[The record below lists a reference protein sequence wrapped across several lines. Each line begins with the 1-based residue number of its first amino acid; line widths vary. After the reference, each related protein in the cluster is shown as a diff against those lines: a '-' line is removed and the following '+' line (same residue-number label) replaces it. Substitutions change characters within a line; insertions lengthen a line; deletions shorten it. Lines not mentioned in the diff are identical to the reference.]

1 MRRKAMWAPAVPLLV
16 AGLLGGCTTP
26 GDERKEVA
34 ATMDMQDAAERADD
48 ILGATIDAI
57 EPEVQWAHGQTSS
70 GNCEVTRRRTV
81 LTVISEQR
89 RGNFLGTVERFWNK
103 TGYEIYSVNPS
114 KDYPAIFA
122 RASDG
127 FAISLFIGDKGQAF
141 FEVDTPCVEESKV
154 AAPTAAP
161 NGPAYE
167 GVEIPRPNVRS
178 DFWSAETPVASP
190 SPWSSEST

>member
-1 MRRKAMWAPAVPLLV
+1 MRRKKMWVPAVLLLV
-16 AGLLGGCTTP
+16 GGLLGGCATLGQEKT
-26 GDERKEVA
+26 GVA
-34 ATMDMQDAAERADD
+34 ATMDMQDAAERADGM
-48 ILGATIDAI
+48 LSATFDAI

-81 LTVISEQR
+81 LTIISEQR
-89 RGNFLGTVERFWNK
+89 RGNFLGMVERFWK
-103 TGYEIYSVNPS
+103 KAGYEIYSVNPS

-127 FAISLFIGDKGQAF
+127 FAISLLIGDKGQAF

-167 GVEIPRPNVRS
+167 GVEVPRPNVRS

-190 SPWSSEST
+190 SPWSSTPT